1 MNSVAPLLSS
11 AWRELRVHRVRSL
24 LAGLSVV
31 IGVAALVAVV
41 AMGDLGRAAVQ
52 EQVERTVGR
61 PATLS
66 VNLTADGEQ
75 TASRSAVD
83 QNAAWIREF
92 GVHAISRV
100 ESRQAQLDAVES
112 GGTPLS
118 VTVMGV
124 DAGYGSVKRM
134 DLLAGQWL
142 PGGKAEPWAPPLY
155 LNVAAA
161 DHFEGNGRALGSRLS
176 LAADVPTQG
185 IVLGVI
191 DDSRNE
197 PVAYTDIRSLR
208 KWYSESTIPE
218 STEILM
224 TVDPSEA
231 EMVTAAVLHHLS
243 SGGLTGGERVQRVD
257 DYSSYERILKLLQ
270 GVLGAIAGISLI
282 TGGIGLMNLTLSQIQ
297 SRVHEFGVRRAFG
310 ASQSHIF
317 AIILWES
324 VILTAVSSLLGT
336 LLSAGAFNAVLL
348 MLPEFSGGLQFPVTA
363 AFIGSTA
370 AIFIGIASALVPAWR
385 AAQLD
390 IIRAIRA

>member
-1 MNSVAPLLSS
+1 M
-11 AWRELRVHRVRSL
+11 RSL

-66 VNLTADGEQ
+66 VHLTADGEQ
-75 TASRSAVD
+75 TASRPSVD
-83 QNAAWIREF
+83 RNAAWIRQL
-92 GVHAISRV
+92 GVRALSRV
-100 ESRQAQLDAVES
+100 EVRQAQLDAVS
-112 GGTPLS
+112 SSPVPPLG

-124 DAGYGSVKRM
+124 DGAYGSVKRM

-142 PGGKAEPWAPPLY
+142 PERKAEPWAPPLY
-155 LNVAAA
+155 LNAEAAEHFGV
-161 DHFEGNGRALGSRLS
+161 DHNALGSRLS
-176 LAADVPTQG
+176 IEADTPTRG
-185 IVLGVI
+185 IVLGVV

-208 KWYSESTIPE
+208 KWYSESTAPE
-218 STEILM
+218 TAEILL
-224 TVDPSEA
+224 TVAPSEA
-231 EMVTAAVLHHLS
+231 EYVTSAVLHHLAS
-243 SGGLTGGERVQRVD
+243 AGLTGSERVQRVD
-257 DYSSYERILKLLQ
+257 DFSAYERILKLLQ
-270 GVLGAIAGISLI
+270 AVLGAIAGISLV

-336 LLSAGAFNAVLL
+336 LLSAGVFNAALFMV
-348 MLPEFSGGLQFPVTA
+348 PDFSGGIQFPVTA
-363 AFIGSTA
+363 ALIGSAA
-370 AIFIGIASALVPAWR
+370 AILIGVVSALVPALR
-385 AAQLD
+385 AARLD
-390 IIRAIRA
+390 IIRAIRT